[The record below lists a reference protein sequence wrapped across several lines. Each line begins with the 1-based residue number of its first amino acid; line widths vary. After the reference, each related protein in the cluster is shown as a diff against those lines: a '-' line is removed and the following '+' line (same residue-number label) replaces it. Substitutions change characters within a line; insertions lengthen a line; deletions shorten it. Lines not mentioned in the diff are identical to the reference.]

1 MTLTDLQKI
10 PVYQT
15 RTIAEACKDSPATHN
30 YIVDCLHRFFTG
42 DYGEVPQEDTDA
54 NNADLLDGEGHVLAR
69 YKARHK
75 LEGDIYIEA
84 HFSESMP
91 GIDANNT
98 MVMYCGER

>member
-1 MTLTDLQKI
+1 MTLADLQKI

-15 RTIAEACKDSPATHN
+15 RTIAEACNHSPQTHN
-30 YIVDCLHRFFTG
+30 YIVDCLHRFFSG

-69 YKARHK
+69 YKARHN
-75 LEGDIYIEA
+75 LEGDIYIES
-84 HFSESMP
+84 HFSESVP
-91 GIDANNT
+91 GIDTNNT